1 MKRLLFIAFM
11 APLLAVAQAPVDSVK
26 VWKTGGSASVNFS
39 QVSLSNWVAGGKS
52 SASGTFLVNLY
63 GNYEKNKVS
72 WENTLDLGYGLLKE
86 EDNKV
91 IKSDDKIDFS
101 SKFGYK
107 ASGKLYYSALMNF
120 KSQFTDGYDYKI
132 DERPVIS
139 RFLAPAYIT
148 MALGMDYKPN
158 DHFSLFLSPM
168 TGKLTMVTDE
178 TLSAAGAFGVD
189 PGSKSRWELGAY
201 LKTTVKYE
209 LVKNVSLESK
219 VDVFSNYL
227 NQPKNMDV
235 NWDVTINMKVNSF
248 MSAKLITN
256 MIYDNDIKID
266 ADNDGIVDGPRVQFK
281 ELFGVGLNV
290 KF

>member
-1 MKRLLFIAFM
+1 MKKLLVVACLL
-11 APLLAVAQAPVDSVK
+11 PLLVAAQAPVDSVK

-63 GNYEKNKVS
+63 GNYQKDNVS

-86 EDNKV
+86 EDAKV
-91 IKSDDKIDFS
+91 LKSDDKIDFS

-107 ASGKLYYSALMNF
+107 ASGKFFYSALLSF
-120 KSQFTDGYDYKI
+120 RSQFTDGYDYKI
-132 DERPVIS
+132 EERPVIS

-158 DHFSLFLSPM
+158 EHFSLFLSPL
-168 TGKLTMVTDE
+168 TGKMTLVTDDA
-178 TLSAAGAFGVD
+178 LSEAGAFGVD
-189 PGSKSRWELGAY
+189 EGAKSRWELGAF
-201 LKTTVKYE
+201 LKTTLKYE

-219 VDVFSNYL
+219 FDVFSNYL
-227 NQPKNMDV
+227 DQPQNMDV

-266 ADNDGIVDGPRVQFK
+266 VDNDGTVDGPRVQFK